1 MIHILRTLKK
11 PKESFI
17 LFGPRASGKSTWIKR
32 NFPSET
38 TFYFD
43 LLEIKTFLD
52 LQRHPENFE
61 AQVLSLPKKIKWV
74 VIDEFQ
80 KIPILLNS
88 VHRLIESTKLKFA
101 LTGSSARKLKRGA
114 ANLLAGRARSLKM
127 YPFTSLEQGDLFD
140 LNQTLNW
147 GALPKICSYKS
158 EHDKIDYLQS
168 YTHLYL
174 KEEIQQEQL
183 TRKIEPFNYFLEV
196 AAQADG
202 KITNFSK
209 IAKDVGVD
217 TKTIISYF
225 SILEETL
232 MGFFLPAY
240 HRSVRKRQ
248 KQSPKFYFFD
258 LGVRRALE
266 GSLKDKLVPRT
277 SEFGRAFESFII
289 NEIIRLDS
297 YHKTYYRFSF
307 LDVSPNGEIDL
318 IIEVG
323 TSKTFL
329 VEIKSTDSVSEDD
342 ASTIGRYINDF
353 KNPYAIILS
362 QDKIEK
368 KFGLVQAQHWQS
380 GLDKIFS

>member
-17 LFGPRASGKSTWIKR
+17 LFGPRASGKSTWIKH
-32 NFPSET
+32 NFSPET
-38 TFYFD
+38 TFYLD

-61 AQVLSLPKKIKWV
+61 AEVLSLSKKIKWV

-80 KIPILLNS
+80 KIPLLLNS

-101 LTGSSARKLKRGA
+101 LTGSSARKLKRGS

-127 YPFTSLEQGDLFD
+127 YPLTSVEQGKLFD
-140 LNQTLNW
+140 LNHSLNW
-147 GALPKICSYKS
+147 GALPKVCSYRS
-158 EHDKIDYLQS
+158 GQDKIDYLQS

-174 KEEIQQEQL
+174 KEEILQEQL

-209 IAKDVGVD
+209 IAKEVGVD

-258 LGVRRALE
+258 LGVRRTLE
-266 GSLKDKLVPRT
+266 GSLKNKLVPRT
-277 SEFGRAFESFII
+277 
-289 NEIIRLDS
+289 
-297 YHKTYYRFSF
+297 
-307 LDVSPNGEIDL
+307 NG
-318 IIEVG
+318 
-323 TSKTFL
+323 T
-329 VEIKSTDSVSEDD
+329 
-342 ASTIGRYINDF
+342 
-353 KNPYAIILS
+353 
-362 QDKIEK
+362 
-368 KFGLVQAQHWQS
+368 
-380 GLDKIFS
+380 